1 MTPETALCE
10 TVEFTAQRFDLY
22 VTQQAADPWMV
33 TGGVLMAQQAAA
45 IALRAAG
52 DSIPAQAG
60 ATELLLRAATKDR
73 LPAPFTLPF
82 GMAARQSFDRLVEA
96 RNSFMHPRGVLWHLS
111 QDTLVRGLPIA
122 ARVVRHLILT
132 QPVLDDLVSPAQ
144 QAQLKT
150 ALSDIETGAEFLEN
164 ADEAA
169 Q

>member
-10 TVEFTAQRFDLY
+10 TVEFTAQRLELY
-22 VTQQAADPWMV
+22 VTQQVEDPWMV

-52 DSIPAQAG
+52 DSIPGQAG
-60 ATELLLRAATKDR
+60 ATELLLRAASKDR

-96 RNSFMHPRGVLWHLS
+96 RNNFMHPRGALWHLS

-132 QPVLDDLVSPAQ
+132 QPVLDDLVTPAQ

-150 ALSDIETGAEFLEN
+150 ALGDIETGAEFLQS